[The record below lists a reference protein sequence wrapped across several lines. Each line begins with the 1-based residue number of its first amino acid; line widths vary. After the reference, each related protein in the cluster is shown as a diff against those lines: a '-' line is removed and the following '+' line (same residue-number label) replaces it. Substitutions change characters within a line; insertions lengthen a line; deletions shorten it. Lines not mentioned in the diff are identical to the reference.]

1 MEYYEDKNK
10 TLLLENI
17 KETILSRSLI
27 ITTISMTLLFPI
39 LLIKMLN
46 QQQLSGFILS
56 SIVLIISI
64 VLIFIRKKISFQISS
79 VLYILLLSIYGLSLF
94 LSTEIVR
101 LCLPFL
107 LLTAIFGANFYSRKI
122 STIIAIILLVCISLG
137 IFALSPVRILAKEK
151 EIASVDN
158 FIIFLLSFFMAAMVL
173 VTFIG
178 SLSHDLILLVEKL
191 YKRTYELLTEKN
203 STQKAQKEAI
213 NANRAKSEFLA
224 NMSHEIRTPIHTIIG
239 MNDMLEDT
247 DLNVEQKEYTAQIH
261 YAADV
266 LLTQINDILDIS
278 RIESGKM
285 DLNYDLVN
293 IRTLAEKSVD
303 IVALEAHEK
312 KLEIVLLF
320 RDEIPY
326 PVLTDSVRLK
336 QVFINLLNNAVKFT
350 IKGEVLFILEIQ
362 KQDECRIWIKI
373 NVTDTGIGI
382 PEEKIS
388 QLFETFS
395 QIDNSFTKKYEGTGL
410 GLSITKNI
418 VELMGGTIS
427 VNSCLGEGS
436 DFQIIIPFE
445 KAEKKELLQN
455 QSNIKILKDKNV
467 LIIGDNLS
475 SRTAIKL
482 MLYDWSCQFTECVSG
497 EEALK
502 ILKSSSA
509 LGKPFDLCLIDIY
522 LSDMS
527 GWRLADSIRSESS
540 LQSVKLILLTP
551 IGGAIDTKMK
561 LTGWFN
567 EYLSKP
573 VKYLELYYAVKN
585 SLVPPDPGE
594 IEQLETVEIEE
605 TKKQNINNINTEKKG
620 NIIIA
625 DDNKVNQQILKNIV
639 SKCGYSTLLADNG
652 LEVIQIMETQ
662 KADLI
667 FMDLQMPGLNGF
679 EVTEHLRKLGFSIPI
694 IAVTASAITDKK
706 ERCLSAGMND
716 FISKPFRLK
725 DIDPILKDWLEQ
737 SYEKNEQPIEE
748 NKLNDSFPIFSID
761 KALEAFLGNR
771 ELMERT
777 IKDFIVLSQE
787 HLDTMKRSVKKQ
799 DYETLKKAA
808 HALRGSA
815 VNLEVNRLGAAIA
828 ELEEALYQDK
838 TDNLKPI
845 MLLIEEN
852 FIAFLDYVKNIV

>member
-1 MEYYEDKNK
+1 MEYSEDKNK

-27 ITTISMTLLFPI
+27 ITTIAMTLLFPI

-158 FIIFLLSFFMAAMVL
+158 FIIFLLSFFMVAMVL

-178 SLSHDLILLVEKL
+178 SLSHDLILLVKKL

-787 HLDTMKRSVKKQ
+787 HLNTMKRSVKKQ